1 MGSLYSQAN
10 KPSVSTDAN
19 DKTVIAE
26 FLARQREQVAEIA
39 TGDGNLRREAF
50 KLANA
55 DCKALG
61 GNHTGDILTC
71 IECNSNG
78 SSTVTPNPTETDM
91 SLESIE
97 NEMNDANPVDET
109 ATKKTRK
116 KAEPVVKPLP
126 TTSLNLVAL
135 KGAQADV
142 SYFVANMTVGDV
154 VDRLHIVSGSE
165 YKEQSPEDR
174 YQRQLNTARVKQ
186 GLVPYISAPDHYI
199 PPIVAYL
206 DNGHFNFQPT
216 DGVPS
221 VGNLTLQG
229 NVTFDVGDGQHRVY
243 GYGLAVEADPDNTDL
258 LTEDVTV
265 VFVTGLTTDQKQQLF
280 SDLNRN
286 AKLPPKAIGILFDHR
301 DIPSI
306 VSRMVA
312 DSGAFAGKVK
322 MDSNVLSKKAD
333 EIVTLGVVYE
343 MVKSLIYTNP
353 DAKGEKNLKETFKN
367 SSPEEMADWVSST
380 LINTI
385 LKNLPSSELIIR
397 GTKGAAAINR
407 DAYLCYSSLG
417 WQAIARATGEAL
429 NWSDLETIG
438 AGIKGI
444 DWSITSPIWRT
455 VVQNDK
461 VVTRKNTIN
470 DATRI
475 VIDLMIPKKR

>member
-19 DKTVIAE
+19 DKAVIAE
-26 FLARQREQVAEIA
+26 FMRRQS
-39 TGDGNLRREAF
+39 EA
-50 KLANA
+50 A
-55 DCKALG
+55 
-61 GNHTGDILTC
+61 
-71 IECNSNG
+71 SNG
-78 SSTVTPNPTETDM
+78 PLTVTPNPM
-91 SLESIE
+91 E
-97 NEMNDANPVDET
+97 NESVDNQVAFDEAMVDDSTT

-116 KAEPVVKPLP
+116 KAEPVVKRLP
-126 TTSLNLVAL
+126 TTPLNLVAL

-154 VDRLHIVSGSE
+154 VDRLHIVTTSE

-206 DNGHFNFQPT
+206 DNGHFDFQPT

-243 GYGLAVEADPDNTDL
+243 GYGLAVEADLDNTDL

-306 VSRMVA
+306 VSRLVA

-343 MVKSLIYTNP
+343 MVKSLIFTNP
-353 DAKGEKNLKETFKN
+353 DAKGEKNLKEIFKQA
-367 SSPEEMADWVSST
+367 SPEEMADWVSST
-380 LINTI
+380 LINTV
-385 LKNLPSSELIIR
+385 LKNLPGSELIIR

-417 WQAIARATGEAL
+417 WQAIARAASEAFE
-429 NWSDLETIG
+429 WGVTADAIG

-444 DWSITSPIWRT
+444 DWSITSPVWRT

-470 DATRI
+470 DATAI
-475 VIDLMIPKKR
+475 VKNLLIPKNR

>member
-19 DKTVIAE
+19 DKAVIAE
-26 FLARQREQVAEIA
+26 FMRRQS
-39 TGDGNLRREAF
+39 EA
-50 KLANA
+50 A
-55 DCKALG
+55 
-61 GNHTGDILTC
+61 
-71 IECNSNG
+71 SNG
-78 SSTVTPNPTETDM
+78 PLTVTPNPM
-91 SLESIE
+91 E
-97 NEMNDANPVDET
+97 NESVDNQVAFDEAMVDDSTT

-116 KAEPVVKPLP
+116 KAEPVVKRLP
-126 TTSLNLVAL
+126 TTPLNLVAL

-154 VDRLHIVSGSE
+154 VDRLHIVTTSE

-206 DNGHFNFQPT
+206 DNGHFDFQPT

-243 GYGLAVEADPDNTDL
+243 GYGLAVEADLDNTDL

-306 VSRMVA
+306 VSRLVA

-343 MVKSLIYTNP
+343 MVKSLIFTNP
-353 DAKGEKNLKETFKN
+353 DAKGEKNLKEIFKQA
-367 SSPEEMADWVSST
+367 SPEEMADWVSST
-380 LINTI
+380 LINTV
-385 LKNLPSSELIIR
+385 LKNLPGSELIIR

-417 WQAIARATGEAL
+417 WQAIARAASEAFE
-429 NWSDLETIG
+429 WGVTADAIG
-438 AGIKGI
+438 QGIKGI
-444 DWSITSPIWRT
+444 DWSITSPVWRT

-470 DATRI
+470 DATAI
-475 VIDLMIPKKR
+475 VKNLLIPKNR

>member
-10 KPSVSTDAN
+10 KASVSSDAN
-19 DKTVIAE
+19 DKAVIAE
-26 FLARQREQVAEIA
+26 FLARQNQA
-39 TGDGNLRREAF
+39 
-50 KLANA
+50 ANGP
-55 DCKALG
+55 L
-61 GNHTGDILTC
+61 
-71 IECNSNG
+71 
-78 SSTVTPNPTETDM
+78 TVTSTDTMEIPNVDSTETA
-91 SLESIE
+91 
-97 NEMNDANPVDET
+97 MNGAAFDEAMADDSTT

-154 VDRLHIVSGSE
+154 VDRLHIVTTSE

-206 DNGHFNFQPT
+206 DNGHFDFQPT

-265 VFVTGLTTDQKQQLF
+265 VFVTGLDTNQKQQLF

-301 DIPSI
+301 DDASI
-306 VSRMVA
+306 IARSVA
-312 DSGAFAGKVK
+312 ESGAFAGKVK
-322 MDSNVLSKKAD
+322 MDSNTLSKSDDK
-333 EIVTLGVVYE
+333 IVTLGVVYE
-343 MVKSLIYTNP
+343 MVKSLIYSNP
-353 DAKGEKNLKETFKN
+353 DAKGEKAYNKAFEGQT
-367 SSPEEMADWVSST
+367 PEEIADWVSST
-380 LINTI
+380 LINTV
-385 LKNLPSSELIIR
+385 LKNLPSSDLVIR
-397 GTKGAAAINR
+397 GQKGIAAINR

-417 WQAIARATGEAL
+417 WQAIARAVGEAL
-429 NWSDLETIG
+429 TWGVTLDDIG
-438 AGIKGI
+438 SVIKSIPWLSSNRIWTNVI
-444 DWSITSPIWRT
+444 DPKSGKP
-455 VVQNDK
+455 
-461 VVTRKNTIN
+461 VTRKNTIN
-470 DATRI
+470 DATATI
-475 VIDLMIPKKR
+475 KNLLHK